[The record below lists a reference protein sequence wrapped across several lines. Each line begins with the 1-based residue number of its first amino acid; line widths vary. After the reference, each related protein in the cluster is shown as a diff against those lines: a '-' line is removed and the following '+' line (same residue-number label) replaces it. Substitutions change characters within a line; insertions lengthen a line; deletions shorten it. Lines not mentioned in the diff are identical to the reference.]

1 MIWTYLDDPL
11 LDLLDHVDTLQTIL
25 RFLFLSSDHLDL
37 FWIIK
42 KNNIPD
48 AQWASQQKFLEL
60 QKLAGHYCW
69 HTDKAF
75 LTLSV
80 ALFEN
85 SRWCEDKNWPGWQ
98 RILQDSVRSLHWSRR
113 RQSMDTHSP
122 AVDKHIIFFFQ
133 IEIFWPKKDILLC
146 SHVWPTIPLFRFP
159 PRSWS
164 SFSSRICMFL
174 FENSLLWLFA
184 KWKV

>member
-60 QKLAGHYCW
+60 QKLAGHYC
-69 HTDKAF
+69 
-75 LTLSV
+75 
-80 ALFEN
+80 
-85 SRWCEDKNWPGWQ
+85 
-98 RILQDSVRSLHWSRR
+98 
-113 RQSMDTHSP
+113 
-122 AVDKHIIFFFQ
+122 
-133 IEIFWPKKDILLC
+133 
-146 SHVWPTIPLFRFP
+146 
-159 PRSWS
+159 
-164 SFSSRICMFL
+164 
-174 FENSLLWLFA
+174 
-184 KWKV
+184 